1 MKVALVILNYN
12 SSGDCRKCIADLK
25 LQTGVEMEIIVVDN
39 CSRDDDRL
47 VVETLCEDS
56 GCTFIANPENC
67 VYNAGNNIGL
77 RYAAEKGFEYAMIC
91 NPDMQFPQRDY
102 LEKMAKGE

>member
-47 VVETLCEDS
+47 VMETLCEDS

-67 VYNAGNNIGL
+67 GYNAGNNIGL
-77 RYAAEKGFEYAMIC
+77 RYAAEKGLRLS
-91 NPDMQFPQRDY
+91 PKTGQLD
-102 LEKMAKGE
+102 LV